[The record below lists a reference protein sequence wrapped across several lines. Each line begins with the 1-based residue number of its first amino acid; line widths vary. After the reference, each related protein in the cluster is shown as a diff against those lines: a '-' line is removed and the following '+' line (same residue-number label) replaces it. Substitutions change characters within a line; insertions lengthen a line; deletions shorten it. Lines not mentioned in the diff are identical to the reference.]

1 MSTTTTIVPSGTVRR
16 RFSNDDEDTLDELLS
31 AICLTA
37 QYEQFDPALVWTARR
52 LVDNES
58 GLDDTTRRRATLAV
72 VALLIAIGEGS
83 TRLPLEEPDYLGG
96 VMERLIHRCTE
107 LSAEFTGPRAERLKQ
122 AASILSEDRKSDL
135 RRLLNPETLPTLLAA
150 YGGDEIAYRP
160 LIRCDDKRAL
170 TSERL
175 LRKEIAEASA
185 FAKLITRR
193 LEMPNPSDIQ
203 RAASELKS
211 HPTRYRAGSN
221 WHEQHLNHEQ
231 ARALILAAVRPLSL
245 ITGGPGTGKTTIVVS
260 VLRLLTRLG
269 VAPEKIALAAPTGKA
284 ANRMKESIDTQLVS
298 LGAEGE
304 PLPEEDER
312 LRRNLQEART
322 LHRLL
327 SYSPRYERFWKNAED
342 PLDARVVI
350 CDEASMIDV
359 DLMHAL
365 VEALPADARLILVGD
380 ADQLPAVSGGAVFRD
395 LVAKPAALD
404 DDLRALI
411 DDFATDQPR
420 REPNDDVDETMAG
433 HTTRL
438 LHSYRMEGDDG
449 GRHILELAESIREC
463 TDAADPT
470 LSTRLGEAVVWD
482 EIDDFAGVH
491 RLSKDASRNDFVKAW
506 FDRFASYL
514 PPKPVDLAPGTT
526 EETALRLES
535 GEFNAD
541 SQAVLEALFDHYS
554 TAQILCVTQVFRTG
568 ARAINRSMHKL
579 HTARLPGDPSGK
591 FLPLEPVMA
600 LQNNYDLHVFN
611 GDQGVVVYARAEDD
625 KEATLHAAFPRSD
638 GGFRPIA
645 LSRLRHQLSLAYATS
660 IHKAQGSEFE
670 HVAVVLPETRLP
682 LLTRQLLYT
691 AVTRASK
698 SVTVMDPNG
707 LFETGA
713 ATPVERFTGLAGLL
727 ALRE

>member
-1 MSTTTTIVPSGTVRR
+1 MSTTSTIVPTGTVRR
-16 RFSNDDEDTLDELLS
+16 QFSDADHRLDELLG

-37 QYEQFDPALVWTARR
+37 KHEQFDPALVWTARR

-83 TRLPLEEPDYLGG
+83 TRLPLEGPDYLDS
-96 VMERLIHRCTE
+96 VMERITNRCSE
-107 LSAEFTGPRAERLKQ
+107 LSAEFAGDRAERLKR

-135 RRLLNPETLPTLLAA
+135 RRILTPETLPTLLATDD
-150 YGGDEIAYRP
+150 GDEIPYRP
-160 LIRCDDKRAL
+160 LILSDDGKAL

-175 LRKEIAEASA
+175 LRKEVAEASA
-185 FAKLITRR
+185 FADLICRKLEIPTTS
-193 LEMPNPSDIQ
+193 EIQ
-203 RAASELKS
+203 QAALELKGN
-211 HPTRYRAGSN
+211 PTKYRAGDQ
-221 WHEQHLNHEQ
+221 WYEQHLNHEQ

-269 VAPEKIALAAPTGKA
+269 IAPEKIALAAPTGKA

-304 PLPEEDER
+304 ALPEEDER

-327 SYSPRYERFWKNAED
+327 GYSPRYERFWKNAED

-365 VEALPADARLILVGD
+365 VEALPDDARLILVGD

-395 LVAKPAALD
+395 LVAEPAALN
-404 DDLRALI
+404 DDLRTLV
-411 DDFATDQPR
+411 DEFATDSAR
-420 REPNDDVDETMAG
+420 TEPAGSADETMAG
-433 HTTRL
+433 HTTEL
-438 LHSYRMEGDDG
+438 LHSYRMEGADG
-449 GRHILELAESIREC
+449 GRHILELAQSIRDCTEA
-463 TDAADPT
+463 TDAA
-470 LSTRLGEAVVWD
+470 LSRHLGEAVAWD
-482 EIDDFAGVH
+482 DVDDFAGVH
-491 RLSKDASRNDFVKAW
+491 RVSKDTSRNDFVKAW
-506 FDRFASYL
+506 FDRFASFL
-514 PPKPVDLAPGTT
+514 PAKPVDLPAGTT
-526 EETALRLES
+526 EETALRLEN
-535 GEFNAD
+535 GEFTAD
-541 SQAVLEALFDHYS
+541 AQAVLEDLFDHYS
-554 TAQILCVTQVFRTG
+554 TAQILCVTQVFSTG

-579 HTARLPGDPSGK
+579 HTARLPSDPSGK

-600 LQNNYDLHVFN
+600 LRNNYDLDVFN
-611 GDQGVVVYARAEDD
+611 GDQGVVVYARDEGDE
-625 KEATLHAAFPRSD
+625 EASLYAAFPRSD

-645 LSRLRHQLSLAYATS
+645 LSRLRDQLSLSYATS

-670 HVAVVLPETRLP
+670 HVAVVLPEQRLP

-698 SVTVMDPNG
+698 SVTVMDPEG

-713 ATPVERFTGLAGLL
+713 ATPVERFTGLEEFVASC
-727 ALRE
+727 E